1 MGTSR
6 CDGYRSVARTPI
18 TTHERSESEQHS
30 DGYRSLARTPI
41 TTHERSESEQHSDGY
56 RSLAR
61 TPITT
66 HERSE
71 SKQHSEGSRRLRGH
85 PSQPRA
91 KLVKQHCDGSAAEL
105 AKERKSTVTAHLKVV
120 RGDAT
125 PEEIAALVT
134 VLTTR
139 QPEPTQTPGR
149 KPETWRNPARAMRR
163 RLVPGKSAWRLSAL
177 P

>member
-1 MGTSR
+1 M
-6 CDGYRSVARTPI
+6 DARSAARTSV
-18 TTHERSESEQHS
+18 TTHERSESNNTVM
-30 DGYRSLARTPI
+30 DPRRS
-41 TTHERSESEQHSDGY
+41 
-56 RSLAR
+56 
-61 TPITT
+61 
-66 HERSE
+66 
-71 SKQHSEGSRRLRGH
+71 
-85 PSQPRA
+85 
-91 KLVKQHCDGSAAEL
+91 
-105 AKERKSTVTAHLKVV
+105 ERKSTVTAHLKVV

-139 QPEPTQTPGR
+139 QPEPTHTPGR